1 MTLKMSTNIAKD
13 SHTGI
18 VIRESTRS
26 DAERLR
32 RLAQLDSARLY
43 EGPMV
48 VAEVDG
54 ELRAAATI
62 DDGSVIA
69 DPFPPQTLSRSHRCG
84 RRSCAPRAR
93 SRCGWWPRHPR
104 SPSRSGTPPSRD
116 ALLS

>member
-69 DPFPPQTLSRSHRCG
+69 DPFHPTADLVALASMRATQLR
-84 RRSCAPRAR
+84 AAR
-93 SRCGWWPRHPR
+93 SKPLRLVAQTPSEPVPLRH
-104 SPSRSGTPPSRD
+104 
-116 ALLS
+116 AA